1 MTTMVATADPR
12 PHTRSA
18 HPRTH
23 ITSTTAPR
31 PSRLEAKETVSCPA
45 CGRPATVEA
54 RDMLAGTS
62 GPVVHLQLRCPVGRH
77 WFCMPEDGVL

>member
-12 PHTRSA
+12 GTRLG

-23 ITSTTAPR
+23 ITSTTGPL
-31 PSRLEAKETVSCPA
+31 PSQPEAERAVSCPA
-45 CGRPATVEA
+45 CGRPATVES
-54 RDMLAGTS
+54 RDMVAGTS

-77 WFCMPEDGVL
+77 WFRMPEDGEL